1 MLLIDTVIKFMQWLI
16 KFTVNLHQAK
26 QKQKQKHIWRQNVF
40 STALLA
46 GHIEHKTNE

>member
-26 QKQKQKHIWRQNVF
+26 QKQKRIWQQNVF